1 MPEMRKCKLG
11 RMKKDRTGN
20 YYRLTN
26 LEQVLTII
34 RTQNLLRATITVI
47 KLMITRGI
55 QENTLIICRNVV
67 SEYLS
72 IN

>member
-1 MPEMRKCKLG
+1 
-11 RMKKDRTGN
+11 MKKDRTGN

-26 LEQVLTII
+26 LEQVLTIN

>member
-1 MPEMRKCKLG
+1 
-11 RMKKDRTGN
+11 MKKDRTGN
-20 YYRLTN
+20 YCRLTN

-34 RTQNLLRATITVI
+34 RTQNLLRATIAVI